1 MIFFVCSTL
10 IIVLCLIY
18 VAFPHISQNG
28 IDDSTLEIQSLTL
41 SDPTPESFHLE
52 QTSIVGNDN
61 NYHPRLDA
69 FNVSL
74 SVDGPEIKPYAYVE
88 LPAIHATT
96 KATSYVN
103 QTVKITDLD
112 AFMSYNNIT
121 LNNEEVKVAIRGR
134 TALHEMKFPTTTV
147 NYNKIVTLKGLNN
160 FHGFNVTSFEI
171 KLAAEPDGTNMI
183 GTVSIPNLSVMTLTF
198 GNVTFNNYVQGDFI
212 GTSLLNDLVLRPGN
226 NTIPMRSIVNQ
237 TLVIEKIVSD
247 FKDGLLPI
255 DIVGNSSVYNGK
267 HLPYFEKALQS
278 SEQHITL
285 NVGEKLAALGL
296 KIPPT

>member
-1 MIFFVCSTL
+1 M
-10 IIVLCLIY
+10 
-18 VAFPHISQNG
+18 AFPRISQNG

-52 QTSIVGNDN
+52 QTAIVGNDN

-112 AFMSYNNIT
+112 AFMNYNNIT

-134 TALHEMKFPTTTV
+134 AALHEMKFPATTV
-147 NYNKIVTLKGLNN
+147 NYNKIVTLKGPIFPMQIATPTDRILGLNN

-171 KLAAEPDGTNMI
+171 KLQAEQDGTNMI

-198 GNVTFNNYVQGDFI
+198 VCFPPPHIHY
-212 GTSLLNDLVLRPGN
+212 
-226 NTIPMRSIVNQ
+226 
-237 TLVIEKIVSD
+237 
-247 FKDGLLPI
+247 
-255 DIVGNSSVYNGK
+255 
-267 HLPYFEKALQS
+267 LQ
-278 SEQHITL
+278 
-285 NVGEKLAALGL
+285 LGQF
-296 KIPPT
+296 